1 MPFISTVVGGV
12 ETFLSLMLLMLPPPP
27 ASSLLSLQ
35 LLIFEE
41 ADDDALANGRFLL
54 FAAMNIVS
62 SCGRSLSL
70 YYHQAGDCCQVVFIV
85 GRSLV
90 PSIVRTIVKNGGGK
104 PHFSITGDR

>member
-27 ASSLLSLQ
+27 PTSSLLSLQ

-41 ADDDALANGRFLL
+41 ADDDAPANGRFLL

-62 SCGRSLSL
+62 SYGR
-70 YYHQAGDCCQVVFIV
+70 
-85 GRSLV
+85 
-90 PSIVRTIVKNGGGK
+90 
-104 PHFSITGDR
+104 